1 VDDWLRQALP
11 TRYVL
16 VHRRFVVCQHQSGG
30 LSAACVRSQ
39 SPLGE
44 LPGRHP
50 ALAGLNPIRLNR
62 RAEQSVAEGDV
73 AHRDDLLRVHRRLRR
88 GTRRAMP
95 SIRLA
100 QVIEESAS

>member
-1 VDDWLRQALP
+1 MADWLKQVLP
-11 TRYVL
+11 TRYAL
-16 VHRRFVVCQHQSGG
+16 ALRRFVVHQHQSGH
-30 LSAACVRSQ
+30 LSAARVRSQ
-39 SPLGE
+39 SPLGA

-62 RAEQSVAEGDV
+62 RAEQSAGVGDV
-73 AHRDDLLRVHRRLRR
+73 ARHDGLLHVRRRLRR
-88 GTRRAMP
+88 GTRRVMP

>member
-1 VDDWLRQALP
+1 MDDWLRQALP

-16 VHRRFVVCQHQSGG
+16 VHRRFVVLQHQSGG

-50 ALAGLNPIRLNR
+50 ALAGLSPIRRNR
-62 RAEQSVAEGDV
+62 RAEPSVEVGDGV
-73 AHRDDLLRVHRRLRR
+73 RRDDPLRVRRRLRR

>member
-1 VDDWLRQALP
+1 MKRGLP
-11 TRYVL
+11 TRYVWA
-16 VHRRFVVCQHQSGG
+16 HRRFVVLQHQSGY
-30 LSAACVRSQ
+30 LSASRVRSQ

-44 LPGRHP
+44 LPGWHP

-62 RAEQSVAEGDV
+62 RDEQSVAVGDV
-73 AHRDDLLRVHRRLRR
+73 VRHDDLLHVRRRLRR
-88 GTRRAMP
+88 GTRRVMP